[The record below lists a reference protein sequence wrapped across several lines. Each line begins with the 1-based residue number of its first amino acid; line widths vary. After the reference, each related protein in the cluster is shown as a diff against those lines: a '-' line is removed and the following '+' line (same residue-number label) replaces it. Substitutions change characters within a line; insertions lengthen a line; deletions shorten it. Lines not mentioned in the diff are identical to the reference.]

1 MPGTIGTFVTWLGTS
16 GAASAAATAA
26 ATAAVGAVATK
37 AMAKKPVTAPTAI
50 IPTPDKP
57 QEQKA
62 IDQSVLLKRNATAAA
77 GALSGNASTLLTG
90 SGGVS
95 PATLNLGST
104 SLLGQ

>member
-1 MPGTIGTFVTWLGTS
+1 MPATGGAFVTWLGSS
-16 GAASAAATAA
+16 GVATAA
-26 ATAAVGAVATK
+26 ATAATTAVVGAVANK
-37 AMAKKPVTAPTAI
+37 AMTKKPVTPTTAV

-57 QEQKA
+57 Q
-62 IDQSVLLKRNATAAA
+62 DQSVLMKRNATAAA

-90 SGGVS
+90 SGGVN